1 MRALIIGIATVG
13 LAACG
18 GGDDAPSLPTVD
30 CAPPVPRFAE
40 VTAFRSNCA
49 NCHSIQLGR
58 DDRMGAPVGMDYDV
72 YASAAAVAEATART
86 VFDGSMPPTGGLLA
100 ADKLV
105 LYRWALCGAPP

>member
-1 MRALIIGIATVG
+1 MRAFIIGIATAS

-18 GGDDAPSLPTVD
+18 GGDDAPTLPTVD
-30 CAPPVPRFAE
+30 CAPPVPTFAE
-40 VTAFRSNCA
+40 VSAFRSNCA

-58 DDRMGAPVGMDYDV
+58 DDRMGAPVGLDYDV

-86 VFDGSMPPTGGLLA
+86 VFDHSMPPTGGLVE

-105 LYRWALCGAPP
+105 LYRWGLGGARP